1 MEVLRSTEDY
11 KNSKF
16 IKTAIAEKNRS
27 SYDVVCQTIKKVID
41 SGPEISPNVKLLA
54 FRVIHNIYYIIVM
67 QRHY

>member
-41 SGPEISPNVKLLA
+41 SGPEISANVKLLA
-54 FRVIHNIYYIIVM
+54 FRVIQIYYFIIVM
-67 QRHY
+67 